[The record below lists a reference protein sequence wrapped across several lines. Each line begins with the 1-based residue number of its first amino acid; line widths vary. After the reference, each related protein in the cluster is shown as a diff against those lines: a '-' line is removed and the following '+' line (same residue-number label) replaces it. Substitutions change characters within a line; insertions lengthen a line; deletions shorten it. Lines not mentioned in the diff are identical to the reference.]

1 MWLFC
6 VCSSKCRNRDV
17 FGCFESSLVDWMKE
31 KTCWSK
37 LVKGNACLILIR
49 LCRNII
55 HLFLIWCTSKVHN
68 AKLPCKC
75 IFLVL
80 AQLNQHYFYHHSKVI
95 RLIKLLTK
103 VSILNSAFFR
113 KCKHLIRLWN
123 QISFIT
129 EMYVVVFLWFQVS
142 LQCLESF
149 LCTFHCV
156 RQLSDPR
163 AKDALKF
170 W

>member
-1 MWLFC
+1 MEKQRRLWVFWELTGELNKGKDLLIKTGQRQC
-6 VCSSKCRNRDV
+6 VSH
-17 FGCFESSLVDWMKE
+17 LM
-31 KTCWSK
+31 
-37 LVKGNACLILIR
+37 R
-49 LCRNII
+49 LSRNII
-55 HLFLIWCTSKVHN
+55 HLLLIWSTSKVHS
-68 AKLPCKC
+68 AKHLSGACSIKSALFLPS
-75 IFLVL
+75 FRSYTFD
-80 AQLNQHYFYHHSKVI
+80 QTPNQV
-95 RLIKLLTK
+95 
-103 VSILNSAFFR
+103 SAFFR
-113 KCKHLIRLWN
+113 KCKHLIHLWN

-129 EMYVVVFLWFQVS
+129 EMHVVVFLWFQVS